1 MNDEHDISG
10 DDPRVL
16 ALAREYLAEL
26 EAGKIPQRKNFIERC
41 PDLAEE
47 LGECFDGI
55 ELAHAMR
62 PMSRTD
68 PLAELTQ
75 SPEPLGD
82 FQIVR
87 QIARGGMG
95 VVYEAIQLSL
105 GRRVAL
111 KVLPFAAALDQRQ
124 LQRFKI
130 EAHAAAQLHHSNI
143 VPIYAVGCDRG
154 VHYYAMQLINGQSL
168 GELLNEWRGENS
180 ESAAQSV
187 SPIKTPR
194 STETAAVA
202 RSETAGPK
210 KSRWKTAAR
219 IIAEVADALDFA
231 HVAGVIHR
239 DIKPANILLDEQ
251 GRVWVTDFGLAQVAT
266 DVSLTRS
273 GEMLGTLRYMSPEQA
288 MGQRAQV
295 DHRSDIYSLGAT
307 LYELLT
313 LKPIFSGDDRATLLL
328 QILQEEPNLPRQHD
342 RTIPIELETIVLKAI
357 AKSPADRY
365 ATAGE
370 FAEDLRRFLSERP
383 ILARRPTWL
392 DHTRKWLRR
401 HPGFLVA
408 VGLIGLIS
416 AIVMAIATTKV
427 WHEQRL
433 TSQSLERE
441 RLRSVQAESRLI
453 MAQRAAD
460 ELIQLA
466 EDEALDHPFQEG
478 LRTRLLETALQYYQ
492 EFIDERHG
500 HPEDQAILEATRD
513 RVEKILDD
521 LALLRADRQFFLL
534 REENVLDDLQAT
546 AAQRTE
552 LKRVLGDLT
561 VFSRPGSYGTP
572 EPPKDGP
579 PRMTAQKDGPPR
591 GGRSRNDQDDRDP
604 PAQRRPSTEPL
615 MQRYAQR
622 PFIPRESLI
631 EIARQHEKKLT
642 SILQDSQLLRLN
654 QIALQMQGP
663 DAFRD
668 YEVVKQLEL
677 TRDQQADIRKSL
689 VPRGPLGRER
699 PRQQRTVSGDGQQN
713 QVIWED
719 IFKLLTQ
726 SQFEKWQAMIGE
738 PFDPEPVFGERVRNR

>member
-1 MNDEHDISG
+1 MNDEPDISG

-55 ELAHAMR
+55 ELAQAMR

-154 VHYYAMQLINGQSL
+154 VHYYAMQLIKGQSL

-239 DIKPANILLDEQ
+239 DIKPANILIDEQ

-615 MQRYAQR
+615 MQPYAQR
-622 PFIPRESLI
+622 PFISRESLI

-677 TRDQQADIRKSL
+677 TRDQQADIRKIL

>member
-1 MNDEHDISG
+1 MNDEHDIPG

-16 ALAREYLAEL
+16 TLAREYLAEL
-26 EAGKIPQRKNFIERC
+26 EAGKIPQRKNFIERF

-154 VHYYAMQLINGQSL
+154 VHYYAMQLIKGQCL

-357 AKSPADRY
+357 AKGPADRY

-416 AIVMAIATTKV
+416 AIVMALATTKV
-427 WHEQRL
+427 WHQQRL

-534 REENVLDDLQAT
+534 WEENVLDDLQAT
-546 AAQRTE
+546 AAQRNE

-604 PAQRRPSTEPL
+604 PAQRRPSTVPL
-615 MQRYAQR
+615 MQPYAQR
-622 PFIPRESLI
+622 PFISRESMI

-642 SILQDSQLLRLN
+642 SILQDSQLFRLN

-677 TRDQQADIRKSL
+677 TRDQQADIRKIL

-738 PFDPEPVFGERVRNR
+738 PFDPEPVFGERERNR